1 MKFWPFYSYGL
12 LKMTHF
18 RKKNSL
24 QINFFFLQPKVKIC
38 QFLHPTAKFF
48 LLFHGLQLTPL
59 RPWILEAAEHKSSS
73 SILLSKTLW
82 VNLCPEK
89 NGSIRVWRRTRSMG
103 ESRIV
108 HMGVGGSKTL
118 IKKTH
123 TAFFPLH

>member
-18 RKKNSL
+18 RNKNSL
-24 QINFFFLQPKVKIC
+24 QINFFFYNQRL
-38 QFLHPTAKFF
+38 KFVNF
-48 LLFHGLQLTPL
+48 CTQQLNFFAFHGLQLTPL

-82 VNLCPEK
+82 VNLCLEK
-89 NGSIRVWRRTRSMG
+89 NGSIRVWRRTRSTG